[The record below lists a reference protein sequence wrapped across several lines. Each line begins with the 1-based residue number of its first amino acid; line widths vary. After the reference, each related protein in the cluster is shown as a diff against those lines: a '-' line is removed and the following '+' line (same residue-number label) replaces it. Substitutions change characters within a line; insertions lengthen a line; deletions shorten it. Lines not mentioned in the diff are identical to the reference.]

1 MINIINQNEDLK
13 QKLIDDLL
21 KRVPGIEK
29 TILDD
34 LFKQLDAQDL
44 SGGKFTSVLTADDLL
59 KFEDIINKSL
69 IKSGYNKSAEVFI
82 QDLAKLS
89 ANSLLMLDGSGYSA
103 QKLPLSKIEKKWR
116 NQTKTSLIDSG
127 IREDFKRPI
136 LQILDDAISYGDSID
151 AAKKK
156 LTEFV
161 ASGQDKSG
169 KLKSYL
175 TQTARDSISQLQG
188 QQMSSV
194 AREVGVVGI
203 RYVGGL
209 LNDSRGQCYRWVTEL
224 NGFIPIEKL
233 KDEIALAYKN
243 QKAKK
248 ELPQG
253 HKWGGMMDNTTPE
266 NFIIKRGGFNCTHTA
281 IPVRKKP

>member
-1 MINIINQNEDLK
+1 MSKIITQNEQLK
-13 QKLIDDLL
+13 QRLIDDLL
-21 KRVPGIEK
+21 VRVPGIEK
-29 TILDD
+29 TVLDN
-34 LFKQLDAQDL
+34 LFRELEKQDT
-44 SGGKFTSVLTADDLL
+44 SGGVFTSVLTADDLL

-89 ANSLLMLDGSGYSA
+89 ANTLLLLENGGFTA

-116 NQTKTSLIDSG
+116 NQTKTTLIDSG

-136 LQILDDAISYGDSID
+136 LKILDDAISYGDSID
-151 AAKKK
+151 AAKRK
-156 LTEFV
+156 LTDFV
-161 ASGQDKSG
+161 LSGQDKSG
-169 KLKSYL
+169 RLKSYL

-188 QQMSSV
+188 QQMASV
-194 AREVGVVGI
+194 VKEVGFVGI

-209 LNDSRGQCYRWVTEL
+209 LKDSRGQCYRWVHDL
-224 NGFIPIEKL
+224 NGFIPIDKL
-233 KDEIALAYKN
+233 KSEIELAYKN
-243 QKAKK
+243 QAAKR
-248 ELPQG
+248 EMPQG

-266 NFIIKRGGFNCTHTA
+266 NFIIKRGGYNCTHTA

>member
-34 LFKQLDAQDL
+34 LFKQLDEQDL

-136 LQILDDAISYGDSID
+136 LKILDDAISYGDSID

-161 ASGQDKSG
+161 ASGKDKSG

>member
-161 ASGQDKSG
+161 ASGKDKSG

-266 NFIIKRGGFNCTHTA
+266 NFIIKKGGFNCTHTA

>member
-1 MINIINQNEDLK
+1 MIKIINQNEDLK

-21 KRVPGIEK
+21 SRVPGIEK

-136 LQILDDAISYGDSID
+136 LKILDDAISYGDSID
-151 AAKKK
+151 AAKRK
-156 LTEFV
+156 LTDFV

-253 HKWGGMMDNTTPE
+253 HKWGGMMDNTTTE